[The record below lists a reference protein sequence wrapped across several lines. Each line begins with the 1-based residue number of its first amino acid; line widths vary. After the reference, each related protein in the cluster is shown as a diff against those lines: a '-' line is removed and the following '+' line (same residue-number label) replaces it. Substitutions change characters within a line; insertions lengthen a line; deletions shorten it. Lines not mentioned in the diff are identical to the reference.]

1 MTTWSM
7 ALPAILTALSLWMA
21 AVISPGPSFMLVS
34 QLAASRSRRAAFAA
48 CVGISMGS
56 ACYATLTLFG
66 LSFLI
71 TGSALVV
78 EGVRIAGG
86 CYLIWLG
93 IQSWRRAGSTA
104 AAQALAETTVFGGF
118 RLGLATAL
126 TNPKAIAFFLG
137 LFGAIFTPEMG
148 TAPRIATIL
157 AGFTINISWYLLVS
171 TLFSTEA
178 VRRRYQRMK
187 RWLDRIFG
195 TIFIL
200 FGLRLTFGGRLT

>member
-1 MTTWSM
+1 MTPWDL
-7 ALPAILTALSLWMA
+7 ALPAVLTALTLWMA

-34 QLAASRSRRAAFAA
+34 QLAASRSRPAAFAA
-48 CVGISMGS
+48 CLGISTGS
-56 ACYATLTLFG
+56 AIYASLTLFG

-93 IQSWRRAGSTA
+93 IQSWRRAGNKA
-104 AAQALAETTVFGGF
+104 AARKMAETTIFAGY

-148 TAPRIATIL
+148 TAPKVATLI
-157 AGFTINISWYLLVS
+157 AGFTINITWYALVC

-178 VRRRYQRMK
+178 VRRRYQGMK
-187 RWLDRIFG
+187 GWLDRIFG
-195 TIFIL
+195 SIFIL
-200 FGLRLTFGGRLT
+200 FGLRLTFGGRLS